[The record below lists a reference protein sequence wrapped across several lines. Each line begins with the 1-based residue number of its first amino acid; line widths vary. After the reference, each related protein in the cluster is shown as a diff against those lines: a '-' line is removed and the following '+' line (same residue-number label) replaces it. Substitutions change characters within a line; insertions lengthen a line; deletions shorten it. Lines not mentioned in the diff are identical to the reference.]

1 MPIFNKK
8 KTEMKVVLF
17 SLVIVNFSVSLVS
30 ELKKRTEFYDGITK
44 FNLFFHDQMSKV
56 LSLEDYNENQ
66 LLYFLSELEV

>member
-1 MPIFNKK
+1 
-8 KTEMKVVLF
+8 MKVVLF

-30 ELKKRTEFYDGITK
+30 ELKKRTAFYDGITK